1 MEQDKLV
8 EELRHY
14 FDTVPLVLE
23 AADVIEAT
31 SDRDEWV
38 TLATALIRALWKR
51 KWVSIFEYLP
61 ELGEK
66 VHVAY
71 IDHLHRKQHT
81 DGLAVFCGKSD
92 GESVW
97 SWEYH
102 SAATTPDITHWKRL
116 DDPPNMANWKRYMKP
131 DFSGRTGDD
140 YPL

>member
-1 MEQDKLV
+1 MERDKLV

-38 TLATALIRALWKR
+38 TLAAGLAKALMKR
-51 KWVSIFEYLP
+51 RWVSIFEYLP
-61 ELGEK
+61 EWGEV

-71 IDHLHRKQHT
+71 IDCLRKKQRT
-81 DGLAVFCGKSD
+81 DGLAIFCGKSD
-92 GESVW
+92 GAPVW
-97 SWEYH
+97 AWKYH
-102 SAATTPDITHWKRL
+102 SSEAEPDVTHWKRL
-116 DDPPNMANWKRYMKP
+116 DDPPNMANWKRHMKP
-131 DFSGRTGDD
+131 GFSGHTGDD